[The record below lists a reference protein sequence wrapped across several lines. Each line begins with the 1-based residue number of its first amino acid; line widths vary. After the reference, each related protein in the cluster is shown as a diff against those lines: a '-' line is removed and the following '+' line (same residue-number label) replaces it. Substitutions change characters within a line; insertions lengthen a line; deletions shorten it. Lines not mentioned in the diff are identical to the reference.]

1 MTGGGSNFAF
11 LHQLEPQAYR
21 LGALAERYFTDD
33 PNTCLIK
40 LRQLSELIALLA
52 GSRFGLEVSPS
63 DNLADLLRRLKFEC
77 SLPREVGDLF
87 HSLRIAGNEAA
98 HGGADDHAGALNSL
112 KLARQLSIWYFRT
125 FHRPA
130 EKLGPFV
137 PPSAPN
143 DANATLAKELS
154 RLTAEL
160 AATQTETERLRA
172 EAETAAVQRKSAEQ
186 IAATEREERAV
197 CRS

>member
-1 MTGGGSNFAF
+1 MIGGNSNFSF
-11 LHQLEPQAYR
+11 LKKLEPQAYR
-21 LGALAERYFTDD
+21 LGALAERYFADD

-40 LRQLSELIALLA
+40 LRQLSELIAQLT

-63 DNLADLLRRLKFEC
+63 DSLADLLRRLKFEC

-137 PPSAPN
+137 PPIGPS
-143 DANATLAKELS
+143 DANAPLIEELN
-154 RLTAEL
+154 RLKAEL
-160 AATQTETERLRA
+160 AATQTETERLQ
-172 EAETAAVQRKSAEQ
+172 AAWSSQAGS
-186 IAATEREERAV
+186 EEL
-197 CRS
+197 RSRILLAGIRHR